1 MGVLK
6 VVGCIAA
13 ILLALAVVA
22 GAGFLLSVAM
32 TIGGALMALF
42 AVGTIVVLG
51 TTELYEKV
59 IRRKRT

>member
-22 GAGFLLSVAM
+22 GAGFLLSVAL